1 MPNVVLIV
9 LTTKFIF
16 NYFLG
21 GFSGPPLNKKF
32 VLPERL
38 ELSHLS
44 IPVPKTGA
52 STISP
57 QEH

>member
-21 GFSGPPLNKKF
+21 GFLGPPLDKKF
-32 VLPERL
+32 VLPVGL
-38 ELSHLS
+38 EPTHLS
-44 IPVPKTGA
+44 IPDPKSGA

-57 QEH
+57 QEQ